1 MHVGEII
8 KKLRK
13 EKRMTL
19 AELSEKSSVALAT
32 LSRIENGKMTG
43 TLDSH
48 MRIANILEVSLP
60 DLYKNL
66 AYSKKQVEVK
76 TRKSLITPPQS
87 ILSRAQVG
95 RLRVA
100 LKSYCLLNKL
110 SYKSSRLDLIVIT
123 PKSKQSVCLKHY
135 QDV

>member
-1 MHVGEII
+1 MYQKIIGRFGENVAKQYLLTKSYKILATNWRY
-8 KKLRK
+8 KKL
-13 EKRMTL
+13 E
-19 AELSEKSSVALAT
+19 
-32 LSRIENGKMTG
+32 I
-43 TLDSH
+43 DI
-48 MRIANILEVSLP
+48 IAYQKTVI
-60 DLYKNL
+60 
-66 AYSKKQVEVK
+66 AVEVK

-100 LKSYCLLNKL
+100 LKNYCLLNKL

-123 PKSKQSVCLKHY
+123 PKSKQSVCLKHH